1 MKAYRQLFAWSP
13 FHNNISRIDLTCH
26 NSSPADFSAHPI
38 VLPPKKIIRFCHFF
52 KVNFTKRK
60 NYQHTLS
67 PNFFRG
73 AQWVEILHRGPS
85 QVKNRYYKKRLFVT
99 IMNPNFMGNIN
110 LDIFVHNDICRLKN
124 GYFKNIRIVEND
136 KKNFAMIHI
145 SSQGMFK

>member
-1 MKAYRQLFAWSP
+1 MKFLHLPVNSLAVDATGCD
-13 FHNNISRIDLTCH
+13 NRID
-26 NSSPADFSAHPI
+26 
-38 VLPPKKIIRFCHFF
+38 PP
-52 KVNFTKRK
+52 
-60 NYQHTLS
+60 
-67 PNFFRG
+67 
-73 AQWVEILHRGPS
+73 QWVEILHRGPS

-110 LDIFVHNDICRLKN
+110 LDIFVHSDICRLKN

>member
-1 MKAYRQLFAWSP
+1 MSHSP
-13 FHNNISRIDLTCH
+13 
-26 NSSPADFSAHPI
+26 SP
-38 VLPPKKIIRFCHFF
+38 
-52 KVNFTKRK
+52 
-60 NYQHTLS
+60 
-67 PNFFRG
+67 

-110 LDIFVHNDICRLKN
+110 LAIFVHNDICRLKN

-136 KKNFAMIHI
+136 KKIFAMIHI